1 MPLVKIPAI
10 KAPTVS
16 IYIRITDEKGRR
28 RYERVR
34 PRSPQPCGP
43 RDNYALLYYVP
54 KMTWEQVGQDYNE
67 AVRRRAAKEHEFL
80 REKQEQ
86 STQPDTTPE
95 APSSLEELRSAF
107 LAMKR
112 KERKRDRT
120 PLDEYT
126 IRAYE
131 ALTQDFIYITKC
143 QFPGDITGERVNDW
157 MLVLEAGYKGPDGK
171 EHKAASPRTVY
182 NLFTNL
188 GCFLRF
194 CGIEPNP
201 SSRHSY
207 GLRKLAG
214 TNVPGK
220 NDPDPE
226 AYTQEE
232 WTKFMFVITDERDAL
247 AFELFLK
254 TGPHEQE
261 LANLEWPDL
270 ELDFPRVWYRC
281 KQGFRTKT
289 GKNRWVPLEQGLAE
303 KLCAWRRK
311 NPNTRYGKRTY
322 PWQFL
327 SYGRRHHF
335 RERTH

>member
-1 MPLVKIPAI
+1 
-10 KAPTVS
+10 
-16 IYIRITDEKGRR
+16 
-28 RYERVR
+28 
-34 PRSPQPCGP
+34 
-43 RDNYALLYYVP
+43 
-54 KMTWEQVGQDYNE
+54 
-67 AVRRRAAKEHEFL
+67 
-80 REKQEQ
+80 
-86 STQPDTTPE
+86 
-95 APSSLEELRSAF
+95 
-107 LAMKR
+107 MKR

-207 GLRKLAG
+207 GLHKLAG

-220 NDPDPE
+220 NDPDPA

-232 WTKFMFVITDERDAL
+232 WTKFNSPNLRPSPALPVRSLVGEGSGESDIRCRRASRLAIIDSATD
-247 AFELFLK
+247 
-254 TGPHEQE
+254 G
-261 LANLEWPDL
+261 
-270 ELDFPRVWYRC
+270 
-281 KQGFRTKT
+281 
-289 GKNRWVPLEQGLAE
+289 
-303 KLCAWRRK
+303 
-311 NPNTRYGKRTY
+311 
-322 PWQFL
+322 
-327 SYGRRHHF
+327 
-335 RERTH
+335 